1 LTNDDPFRRRRAI
14 EMRTP
19 RDTRFQPH
27 TALGV
32 GSEFDAIRR
41 MIERWGPA
49 ARRIGDDAAVITT
62 LGERSLI
69 VSTDTSVENVHFR
82 RDWLTPLE
90 IGYRAAAA
98 ALSDLAAMGAKPLGM
113 LVAMAIPEDWR
124 RNLDPLSDGIGEAAL
139 AADAPVLG
147 GDMSKSAELAIT
159 ITVLGTARDVLYRTS
174 ARPGDSIYVTGR
186 LGSSG
191 DALASLQRG
200 DQPATSS
207 RAKFARP
214 VPRIR
219 EGVWLAEN
227 GAVAA
232 IDISDGLSADLRHV
246 AAASRVV
253 LNVDLDRIPLAE
265 GVNPLSAIA
274 SGEEYEL
281 ACTSPTDLD
290 VEAFERRFNVPL
302 TKIGTVTRGDADVVF
317 TQNDSRV
324 EAPTGYLHFA

>member
-1 LTNDDPFRRRRAI
+1 LSTDDPFRRRRAI

-27 TALGV
+27 TALGE
-32 GSEFDAIRR
+32 GAEFDAIRR

-69 VSTDTSVENVHFR
+69 ASTDTSVENVHFKR
-82 RDWLTPLE
+82 EWLTPAE
-90 IGYRAAAA
+90 IGYRAAAS

-113 LVAMAIPEDWR
+113 LVAMGIPEGWR
-124 RNLDPLSDGIGEAAL
+124 RHLDPLSDGIGEAAMT
-139 AADAPVLG
+139 ADAPVLG
-147 GDMSKSAELAIT
+147 GDMSRSSELTLT

-174 ARPGDSIYVTGR
+174 ARPGDSVYLTGNI
-186 LGSSG
+186 GASG
-191 DALASLQRG
+191 AALSAFRSG
-200 DQPATSS
+200 GQPSPLS
-207 RAKFARP
+207 RAKFVRP

-227 GAVAA
+227 GAVSA
-232 IDISDGLSADLRHV
+232 IDVSDGLAADLRHI
-246 AAASRVV
+246 ACASRVV
-253 LNVDLDRIPLAE
+253 INVDVGTIPVFE
-265 GVNPLSAIA
+265 GVDSIHALA
-274 SGEEYEL
+274 SGEEYEI

-302 TKIGTVTRGDADVVF
+302 TRIGSVTRGEPDVVF
-317 TQNDSRV
+317 TQNGSVV
-324 EAPTGYLHFA
+324 EPPAGYLHFE

>member
-1 LTNDDPFRRRRAI
+1 
-14 EMRTP
+14 MRTP

-27 TALGV
+27 TALGA
-32 GSEFDAIRR
+32 GPEFDAIRR

-49 ARRIGDDAAVITT
+49 ARRIGDDAAVITIPA
-62 LGERSLI
+62 ERSLI
-69 VSTDTSVENVHFR
+69 ASTDTSVENVHFR

-90 IGYRAAAA
+90 IGYRAAAS

-124 RNLDPLSDGIGEAAL
+124 TSLDSLCDGIGEAAL

-147 GDMSKSAELAIT
+147 GDMSKSAELAMT

-186 LGSSG
+186 LGASG
-191 DALASLQRG
+191 DALMAFQRG
-200 DQPATSS
+200 EQPSASS

-214 VPRIR
+214 VPRIH

-232 IDISDGLSADLRHV
+232 IDVSDGLAADLRHI

-253 LNVDLDRIPLAE
+253 LNVDIDRIPLAG
-265 GVNPLSAIA
+265 GVSSLSALA
-274 SGEEYEL
+274 SGEEYEI
-281 ACTSPTDLD
+281 ACTSPTELDL
-290 VEAFERRFNVPL
+290 EEFERRFSIPL
-302 TKIGTVTRGDADVVF
+302 TKIGSVTRGDADVVF

-324 EAPTGYLHFA
+324 EAPIGYLHFA